1 MSCTERIILL
11 VVSGA
16 LLVAAPACAGGSKD
30 IPTVRPQLLP
40 LAGPLADP
48 LAEVSGMTWQ
58 GDTLVIIPQFPDKFA
73 DEGMMGF
80 FALSKQEILDGL
92 DSEGGEPF
100 QPHLVLCS
108 GPGLLGIVRGFDGL
122 EAMCCIGQ
130 NFYMTVEANEDTVM
144 AGYLVSGQFDMV
156 DGVVVMD
163 MTRMSSIPMG
173 LNIPNIAEETI
184 IIDGPRAITISEA
197 NGLNVNPEPRAK
209 VFNADA
215 EFTGLMPVPQIEY
228 RVTDAT
234 ALDSDRRFWV
244 INYYYPPE
252 REKLD
257 PAPDPELA
265 HFGDPGSFD
274 PDRCIERL
282 LELQLTGD
290 DRIVRTD
297 TPPLNLELLPDG
309 ECRNWE
315 AIVRLDDRGF
325 LLMTDQY
332 PGTLLALVPYPK

>member
-1 MSCTERIILL
+1 MRCTERTILL
-11 VVSGA
+11 VVAGA
-16 LLVAAPACAGGSKD
+16 LLVAAPVCAGGAKD
-30 IPTVRPQLLP
+30 IPTVQPLLLP

-48 LAEVSGMTWQ
+48 LAEISGMTWL
-58 GDTLVIIPQFPDKFA
+58 GDTLVIMPQFPDQFA
-73 DEGMMGF
+73 DEGLMGF
-80 FALSKQEILDGL
+80 FAISKQEILDAL
-92 DSEGGEPF
+92 DHKGREPF

-122 EAMCCIGQ
+122 EAICCIGQ
-130 NFYMTVEANEDTVM
+130 RFYMTVEANDDTVM
-144 AGYLVSGQFDMV
+144 AGYLVSGEFDLI
-156 DGVVVMD
+156 DGVVIMD
-163 MTRMSSIPMG
+163 MTRMNSIPMG

-184 IIDGPRAITISEA
+184 ILDGERVITISEA
-197 NGLNVNPEPRAK
+197 NGLNVNPSPQAK

-215 EFTGLMPVPQIEY
+215 EFTGLMSMPQIEY

-265 HFGDPGSFD
+265 RFGDPASFD
-274 PDRCIERL
+274 ADRCIERL
-282 LELQLTGD
+282 LELEMTAD
-290 DRIVRTD
+290 NRIVRTD
-297 TPPLNLELLPDG
+297 TPPLNLELLPNG
-309 ECRNWE
+309 QCRNWE

-325 LLMTDQY
+325 LLMTDKY
-332 PGTLLALVPYPK
+332 PGTLMAFVPYPD